1 MSDGKTRRF
10 TAWAAAWLLVA
21 GVVVS
26 AVPAIQGCEPLVQAL
41 TMPGPVTL
49 GKPADNSH
57 CLVCHLDFKKEE
69 ISAEHEKEGVGCNSC
84 HGESLAHG
92 DDEFNITTPDVTY
105 GRVEIAPLCTKCHKT
120 HDKGRKYQA
129 FLKKWEDERRPN
141 GRMISAASVC
151 TDCHGNHAVLT
162 PDKQLE
168 PPKPK

>member
-10 TAWAAAWLLVA
+10 AARAAAVLLVA
-21 GVVVS
+21 GMVVS
-26 AVPAIQGCEPLVQAL
+26 ALPAIQGCGQFLGL
-41 TMPGPVTL
+41 PGPVTL
-49 GKPADNSH
+49 HKKTDNSH
-57 CLVCHLDFKKEE
+57 CLVCHLDFKAEK

-105 GRVEIAPLCTKCHKT
+105 GREEIGPLCRKCHKT
-120 HDKGRKYQA
+120 HEKGRKYQA

-168 PPKPK
+168 PPKRR